1 MNTSPVQRS
10 KRFAGVA
17 ISALLCLVAGCAE
30 TAVAPP
36 APALTATPTTSVQAP
51 QTARQAI
58 SLPADAAAHAALTEW
73 WYYNGHVTTPQDEAF
88 SFHVVVFKRQ
98 NGGGGPNARAAYI
111 AHIGITDHQ
120 RRTFRYDQTLL
131 LPPPVGPTPNRFD
144 LTVGSVTLR
153 GGDGVD
159 DIAGAAGEYR
169 LRLALR
175 AAKPPV
181 IHGDAGVVGVSP
193 EELSYYY
200 SRTRMAATGEVSVAG
215 VALPVSGIAWM
226 DHQWGE
232 FSLQGAAGWDWYALN
247 LDDGSDLMVSVLRD
261 ASGRVI
267 AQYGTWVA
275 PDGTP
280 TSLTGDAVRVRSLDT
295 WTSPTTRTIYPMG
308 WRMETPSTGLAV
320 ELQPVMPD
328 QEMDTTA
335 TTGKVYWEGAVTV
348 RGALAG
354 RPVSGYGYVELT
366 GYKERT
372 AP

>member
-1 MNTSPVQRS
+1 MNTFPVQRS
-10 KRFAGVA
+10 KRFAGAA
-17 ISALLCLVAGCAE
+17 ISALLCLMASCADAAVSPPLPVAK
-30 TAVAPP
+30 
-36 APALTATPTTSVQAP
+36 ATSTTGVQAP
-51 QTARQAI
+51 QTHRQAI
-58 SLPADAAAHAALTEW
+58 ALPADDAAHAALTEW
-73 WYYNGHVTTPQDEAF
+73 WYYNGHVATLQDEAF
-88 SFHVVVFKRQ
+88 SFHLVVFKRQ
-98 NGGGGPNARAAYI
+98 NGGRGPNARAAYV

-120 RRTFRYDQTLL
+120 RRTFRYDQMLL
-131 LPPPVGPTPNRFD
+131 LPPAIEPTPNRFD

-153 GGDGVD
+153 GGDGLD

-175 AAKPPV
+175 AATPPV
-181 IHGDAGVVGVSP
+181 IHGDAGVAGVGT

-200 SRTRMAATGEVSVAG
+200 SRTRMAATGEVSVVG
-215 VALPVSGIAWM
+215 VTVPVTGIAWM

-261 ASGRVI
+261 ASGRVT

-280 TSLTGDAVRVRSLDT
+280 TSLTGDVVRVRSLDT
-295 WTSPTTRTIYPMG
+295 WTSPATRTIYPMG

-320 ELQPVMPD
+320 ELHPVMLD

-335 TTGKVYWEGAVTV
+335 TTGKVYWEGAVKV
-348 RGALAG
+348 HGALAG